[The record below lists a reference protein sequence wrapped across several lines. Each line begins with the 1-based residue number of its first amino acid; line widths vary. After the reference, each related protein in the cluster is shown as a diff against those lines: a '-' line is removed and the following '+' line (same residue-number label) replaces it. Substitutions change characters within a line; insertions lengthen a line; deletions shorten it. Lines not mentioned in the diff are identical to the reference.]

1 MTQTI
6 LYSYRR
12 CPYAMRA
19 RMALAYAGIDV
30 EIREISLREKPSS
43 MLAISP
49 KGTVPVLRQGT
60 LVIDESYLIM
70 RWALSQSDPD
80 EWLKKELEASIDQWV
95 ARNDG
100 PFKKL
105 LDQYKYPDR
114 FPETNLSDTL
124 SKAIELQL
132 NPLETQLKQTPYI
145 FGEKISLADIAIFP
159 FIRQFMMVDPAKF
172 DQLDF
177 VAVKR
182 WLNEHLESALFL
194 KIMTRYPTWEDSGLE
209 KK

>member
-49 KGTVPVLRQGT
+49 KGTVPVLQQGT

-70 RWALSQSDPD
+70 RWALSQADPD
-80 EWLKKELEASIDQWV
+80 EWLKKGLEASIDQWV
-95 ARNDG
+95 DRNDG

-114 FPETNLSDTL
+114 FPETNLGDTL
-124 SKAIELQL
+124 SKAVELQL
-132 NPLETQLKQTPYI
+132 NPLEIQLKQTPYI
-145 FGEKISLADIAIFP
+145 FGEKISLADVAIFP
-159 FIRQFMMVDPAKF
+159 FIRQFMMVDSAKF
-172 DQLDF
+172 DQLGF
-177 VAVKR
+177 AAVKR

-194 KIMTRYPTWEDSGLE
+194 KIMTKYPTWEDSGLE
-209 KK
+209 MK